1 MHLDMEHSAETRQS
15 CFPAVSPSSHGYGND
30 LKAVRG
36 RAVAPTLL
44 FIHWQPGRLSRTPS
58 LPRVASCGSGHP
70 ETNAQEAAYRK
81 GLSFELGLQGHM
93 SPVFYFNLNFLHQYF
108 TSSIYLALD
117 PQFSFNFQVEVD
129 NVEPLLSGSLLAC
142 PWRQRDILVCR
153 KAWRGSLWTSTL
165 AAFVISAR
173 PITFCL
179 LHSTNKL
186 RAAFGGSDKNTT
198 LSKSRGEFLHFF
210 KSRGFKGPFLQPWH
224 AHFVAGLSRLLGF
237 LGLPVCLKT

>member
-1 MHLDMEHSAETRQS
+1 M
-15 CFPAVSPSSHGYGND
+15 
-30 LKAVRG
+30 RG

-44 FIHWQPGRLSRTPS
+44 FIYWQPGRPSRTLS

-93 SPVFYFNLNFLHQYF
+93 SPVFCFNLNFLHQYF

-117 PQFSFNFQVEVD
+117 SQLSFNFQLREHRRAP
-129 NVEPLLSGSLLAC
+129 PLKVTSCLPLAPTRHPCLPKSLARLPLDLDLGRVRHLC
-142 PWRQRDILVCR
+142 PTHHFLPASQ
-153 KAWRGSLWTSTL
+153 
-165 AAFVISAR
+165 
-173 PITFCL
+173 
-179 LHSTNKL
+179 HKL